1 MQGAQ
6 SSALHDNIEG
16 WYGVEGGREVQD
28 RGGIYVHLCWFMLI
42 YDRNQHNFVKQLSS
56 N

>member
-6 SSALHDNIEG
+6 PSALHDNIEG

-28 RGGIYVHLCWFMLI
+28 GGGIYVKKEKKNSPSEKFYL
-42 YDRNQHNFVKQLSS
+42 
-56 N
+56 